1 MGVGEGV
8 VMDGGMDVVSGLVG
22 EWNSDSDLDS
32 GMDMDSGGEELAA
45 ARIIWYGTE

>member
-8 VMDGGMDVVSGLVG
+8 GMDGGMDVVSGLVG

-32 GMDMDSGGEELAA
+32 GMDMDSVGEELAA
-45 ARIIWYGTE
+45 VPV